1 MNIQIKPQEN
11 SDDETVARLL
21 EKDPGHFEPT
31 TAFRI
36 AQHLAG
42 EAGLDVG
49 PHTGIQP
56 APLAVSGFRRKLQG
70 TVVKSAFAPL
80 VGPLGALPPEYNEL
94 LLREERRRS
103 RALISFLN
111 LFAIRFSELFVA
123 ACEKYRLARR
133 LRWTANRKDNTFRK
147 VLLSL
152 TGFGT
157 AGLVERAGIDEDVI
171 LRFSGFFADR
181 TRNATNL
188 RAMLEEYCG
197 LPVEIEQFRPR
208 WVSIPPEDRS
218 RMGKAAGG
226 GGGLGSGPRLGVN
239 AMAGAAV
246 LDRSGALRIVIGPV
260 GYDDYISLSPGT
272 ARLAE
277 IFALTRLFIG
287 NGFDIDAQVV
297 LKKEDIPF
305 CQMGSAT
312 MPARLGWNSWARL
325 GEALVDS
332 RDAIVSEHQAMPAAL
347 QAGGRP

>member
-1 MNIQIKPQEN
+1 MNIQIKPNE
-11 SDDETVARLL
+11 DKLARLL
-21 EKDPGHFEPT
+21 EQDPGHFEPT
-31 TAFRI
+31 TAFRV
-36 AQHLAG
+36 AQHLSSG
-42 EAGLDVG
+42 TELEVG
-49 PHTGIQP
+49 PHSGIQP

-70 TVVKSAFAPL
+70 NVVKSAFAPL

-133 LRWTANRKDNTFRK
+133 LRWSATKEQNTFRK

-157 AGLVERAGIDEDVI
+157 AGLVEKAGVNEDVI

-181 TRNATNL
+181 TRNVASL
-188 RAMLEEYCG
+188 RAMLEEFTG
-197 LPVEIEQFRPR
+197 MAVAIEQFRPR
-208 WVSIPPEDRS
+208 WVSIPSTELS
-218 RMGKAAGG
+218 QMGK
-226 GGGLGSGPRLGVN
+226 GSGPRLGVN
-239 AMAGAAV
+239 AMAGASV
-246 LDRSGALRIVIGPV
+246 MDRSGALRLVIGPV
-260 GYDDYISLSPGT
+260 GYDDYISLSPGKP
-272 ARLAE
+272 RLAE
-277 IFALTRLFIG
+277 IFALARLFIG

-325 GEALVDS
+325 APASTDS
-332 RDAIVSEHQAMPAAL
+332 RDAVVTEYQAMP
-347 QAGGRP
+347 QGGLA